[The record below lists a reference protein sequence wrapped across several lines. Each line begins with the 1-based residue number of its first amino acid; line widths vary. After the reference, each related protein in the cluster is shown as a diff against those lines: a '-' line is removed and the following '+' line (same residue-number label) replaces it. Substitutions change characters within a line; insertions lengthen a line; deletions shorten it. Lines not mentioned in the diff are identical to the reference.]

1 MCGRYSQTQSAEK
14 IAEVFQ
20 LKAIPE
26 LSPRY
31 NIAPTQNVSTVLV
44 TSEQPS
50 RQHRLLRW
58 GLIPSWAKDKT
69 IGSRLINARAE
80 TIAEKPSFRAAFKR
94 RRALIIAD
102 GFYEWRRTEASKQK
116 QPFYFQLRDRSST
129 DGAVRA
135 PFAFAGLWE
144 HWQDAAGE
152 IINSCT
158 ILTTEANELLR
169 PIHHRMP
176 VILNP
181 ADYDLWLDPTVQEAS
196 ALQPLLQPY
205 AAAKMMAYPVST
217 QVNSP
222 KNDYPDCIEPVEA

>member
-1 MCGRYSQTQSAEK
+1 MCGRYSQTQSAET
-14 IAEVFQ
+14 IAEAF
-20 LKAIPE
+20 LLEAMPE
-26 LSPRY
+26 LIPRY

-44 TSEQPS
+44 TPEQPS
-50 RQHRLLRW
+50 RQHHLLRW

-69 IGSRLINARAE
+69 MGNRLINARAE

-94 RRALIIAD
+94 RRCLILAD
-102 GFYEWRRTEASKQK
+102 GFYEWRRSESSKQK
-116 QPFYFQLRDRSST
+116 QPFYFQMRDRPRT
-129 DGAVRA
+129 DGSVRM

-144 HWQDAAGE
+144 HWQDSAGE

-169 PIHHRMP
+169 TIHHRMP

-181 ADYDLWLDPTVQEAS
+181 VDYDLWLDPTVQEADV
-196 ALQPLLQPY
+196 LHPLLRPY

-217 QVNSP
+217 LVNSP
-222 KNDYPDCIEPVEA
+222 KNNHPDCIEPVEA